1 MSRLNSLSA
10 DVLRAMFSQESDDS
24 LIVLLTIS
32 SAEISPTLRLADNYT
47 GRLSETATDVV
58 YGVTSNLN
66 QYVFLPFTL
75 TLPTEEE
82 NSVPRCQIIINDVTR
97 YLTPVIRSITT
108 PPNVQID
115 LVLKSDPD
123 TVEISFGGFLLSNI
137 SYNANQIT
145 ADLTVESLAVEPFP
159 SHTFTPSYFPGLF

>member
-10 DVLRAMFSQESDDS
+10 DAIKAMFSQESDDS

-32 SAEISPTLRLADNYT
+32 SSEISPSLRLADNYT
-47 GRLSETATDVV
+47 ERLSETDSEVL
-58 YGVTSNLN
+58 YGVTSNSN
-66 QYVFLPFTL
+66 EYMFLPFNL

-82 NSVPRCQIIINDVTR
+82 SSVPRCQLIINDVTR
-97 YLTPVIRSITT
+97 YLTPVIRSITE

-115 LVLKSDPD
+115 LVLKSNPD
-123 TVEISFGGFLLSNI
+123 VVEITFGGFILTNI

-145 ADLTVESLAVEPFP
+145 ADLTVESLAIEPFP

>member
-10 DVLRAMFSQESDDS
+10 DAIKAMFSQESDDS

-32 SAEISPTLRLADNYT
+32 SSEISPSLRLADNYT
-47 GRLSETATDVV
+47 QRLSETDSEVL
-58 YGVTSNLN
+58 YGVTSNSN
-66 QYVFLPFTL
+66 EYMFLPFNL

-82 NSVPRCQIIINDVTR
+82 SSVPRCQLIINDVTR
-97 YLTPVIRSITT
+97 YLTPVIRSITA

-115 LVLKSDPD
+115 LVLKSNPD
-123 TVEISFGGFLLSNI
+123 VIEITFGGFILTNI

-145 ADLTVESLAVEPFP
+145 ADLTVESLAIEPFP